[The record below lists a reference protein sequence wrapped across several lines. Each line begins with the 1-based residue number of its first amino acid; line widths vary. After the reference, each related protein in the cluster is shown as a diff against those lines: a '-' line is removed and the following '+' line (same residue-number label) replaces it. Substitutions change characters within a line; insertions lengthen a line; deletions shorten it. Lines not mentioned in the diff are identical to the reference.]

1 MQTNEPNQ
9 NNGTSDYS
17 AQKNFKPDSM
27 PNRILAQNSHKSE
40 RKLKLR
46 WILMISSLPLFSI
59 YIAFGIVPM
68 SLSIGMQKT
77 TVLQK
82 ISTPNMLDTRLS
94 HLKN

>member
-9 NNGTSDYS
+9 NNGTSNYS

-40 RKLKLR
+40 PKLKLR
-46 WILMISSLPLFSI
+46 WTLMISCLPLFSI
-59 YIAFGIVPM
+59 YTAFGIAPM
-68 SLSIGMQKT
+68 RLSTDIPRA

-82 ISTPNMLDTRLS
+82 ISIPPMRDTRLS
-94 HLKN
+94 YLIN

>member
-1 MQTNEPNQ
+1 VQTNEPNK

-17 AQKNFKPDSM
+17 AQKNFKSDSM

-46 WILMISSLPLFSI
+46 WILMISCLPLFVI
-59 YIAFGIVPM
+59 FTAFGIAPM
-68 SLSIGMQKT
+68 SLST
-77 TVLQK
+77 DTPRVTVLER
-82 ISTPNMLDTRLS
+82 ISMPPMRDTGLS

>member
-1 MQTNEPNQ
+1 VQTNEPNQ

-46 WILMISSLPLFSI
+46 WILMISSLLLFSI
-59 YIAFGIVPM
+59 FIAFGIVPM
-68 SLSIGMQKT
+68 SLSTGMPKA

-82 ISTPNMLDTRLS
+82 ISTPTMLDTRLS

>member
-1 MQTNEPNQ
+1 VQTNEPIQ
-9 NNGTSDYS
+9 NNNTSDYS

-46 WILMISSLPLFSI
+46 WILMIFSLPLFTI

-68 SLSIGMQKT
+68 SLPTGMPKA

-82 ISTPNMLDTRLS
+82 ISTPPILDTRLS

>member
-1 MQTNEPNQ
+1 VQTNEPIQ
-9 NNGTSDYS
+9 NNNTSDYS

-46 WILMISSLPLFSI
+46 WILMISSLPLLTI

-68 SLSIGMQKT
+68 SLPTGMPKAA
-77 TVLQK
+77 VLQK
-82 ISTPNMLDTRLS
+82 ISTTPILDTRLS